1 MPTWIGLLRA
11 VNLGSHNKVPMP
23 ALRKAMEAA
32 GFAEVRTYV
41 QSGNVVA
48 TSARLTRD
56 EVAER
61 ISVLVKEEFGVGS
74 PVVVRTPSELD
85 LVVKANPFP
94 GAASE
99 RPRML
104 HVVFLA
110 GVPDVAGVKALA
122 GHELAKDACL
132 VDGDHLYVDYGEG
145 VHSSRLT
152 PQFLSRV
159 LSVEGTAR
167 NWRTVLALQE
177 MARQPTPPPALHG
190 RAEPGERAR

>member
-1 MPTWIGLLRA
+1 M
-11 VNLGSHNKVPMP
+11 
-23 ALRKAMEAA
+23 
-32 GFAEVRTYV
+32 
-41 QSGNVVA
+41 
-48 TSARLTRD
+48 D
-56 EVAER
+56 
-61 ISVLVKEEFGVGS
+61 S
-74 PVVVRTPSELD
+74 PVVVRTPSQLD

-94 GAASE
+94 EAASE

-122 GHELAKDACL
+122 GHELAKDVCR

-145 VHSSRLT
+145 VHGSRLT

-167 NWRTVLALQE
+167 NWRTVLALRE
-177 MARQPTPPPALHG
+177 LTRQPTPPPDATTG
-190 RAEPGERAR
+190 AAARAEPGEQPAKKASIPGVMRDAPTRRR